1 MMPYQTRIKTTEPL
15 AVAPETAAD
24 LIDSTES
31 TLEKDRATGH
41 LGIPYVKAGRRVVY
55 RVSDLRDWLKANL
68 ITPQSS
74 HQSNASNSKLG
85 GL

>member
-1 MMPYQTRIKTTEPL
+1 MPYQTRIKTTEPL
-15 AVAPETAAD
+15 AVAPETAAE

-55 RVSDLRDWLKANL
+55 RLTDLQDWLKANL
-68 ITPQSS
+68 ITPHSN
-74 HQSNASNSKLG
+74 HQSDTSNSKLK

>member
-1 MMPYQTRIKTTEPL
+1 MPYQTRLKTTEPL
-15 AVAPETAAD
+15 AVASETAAE

-55 RVSDLRDWLKANL
+55 RVADLKDWLKANL

-74 HQSNASNSKLG
+74 HHIDARNSKLG
-85 GL
+85 EL

>member
-1 MMPYQTRIKTTEPL
+1 MADQTRLKTTEPL
-15 AVAPETAAD
+15 AVASETAAE

-55 RVSDLRDWLKANL
+55 RVADLKDWLKANL
-68 ITPQSS
+68 ITPESS
-74 HQSNASNSKLG
+74 HQSDARNSKLG

>member
-1 MMPYQTRIKTTEPL
+1 MMADQTRLKTTEPL
-15 AVAPETAAD
+15 AVASETAAE

-55 RVSDLRDWLKANL
+55 RVADLKEWLNANL

-74 HQSNASNSKLG
+74 HQSDASNSKFGEL
-85 GL
+85 

>member
-1 MMPYQTRIKTTEPL
+1 MSYQTRIKTTEPL

-55 RVSDLRDWLKANL
+55 RVSDLRDWLEANL

-74 HQSNASNSKLG
+74 HQSDASNPKLG

>member
-1 MMPYQTRIKTTEPL
+1 MSYQTRIKTTEPL
-15 AVAPETAAD
+15 AFGPETAAE

-55 RVSDLRDWLKANL
+55 RLTDLQDWLKANL
-68 ITPQSS
+68 ITPCSK
-74 HQSNASNSKLG
+74 HQSDASNSNLK

>member
-1 MMPYQTRIKTTEPL
+1 MPYQTRIKTTEPL
-15 AVAPETAAD
+15 AVAPETAAE

-55 RVSDLRDWLKANL
+55 RLTDLQDWLKANL
-68 ITPQSS
+68 ITPHSN
-74 HQSNASNSKLG
+74 HQSDTSNSKLR

>member
-1 MMPYQTRIKTTEPL
+1 MMSYQTRIKTTEPL
-15 AVAPETAAD
+15 AVATETAAD

-68 ITPQSS
+68 I
-74 HQSNASNSKLG
+74 
-85 GL
+85 

>member
-1 MMPYQTRIKTTEPL
+1 MPYQTRIKTTEPL
-15 AVAPETAAD
+15 AVAPETAAE

-55 RVSDLRDWLKANL
+55 RLTDLQDWLKANL
-68 ITPQSS
+68 ITPHSN
-74 HQSNASNSKLG
+74 HQSDTSSSKLR